1 MENQFSIQLTEKA
14 IDALK
19 ESAKWSYFLAILG
32 FIGIGLMV
40 LAGVFMGSVMSM
52 MPDQPGMGAFGAIKG
67 FMSLIYI
74 VMALL
79 YFFPVYYFFKYASGT
94 KEALNTDNSEQLA
107 DALVNLK
114 SHHKFLGIMAIVI
127 ISFYILLFFTAIV
140 GGIFAAAS

>member
-1 MENQFSIQLTEKA
+1 MENHFSIQLNDKA
-14 IDALK
+14 IDALR

-32 FIGIGLMV
+32 FVGIAFMV
-40 LAGVFMGSVMSM
+40 IAGIFMGSVMSM
-52 MPDQPGMGAFGAIKG
+52 VPEQPRMGAFGAIQG
-67 FMSLIYI
+67 FMSIIYI

-94 KEALNTDNSEQLA
+94 KQALNTENSELLA

-127 ISFYILLFFTAIV
+127 ISLYVLMFF
-140 GGIFAAAS
+140 GGIVAALAAVAS

>member
-14 IDALK
+14 ISALK

-32 FIGIGLMV
+32 FIGIFLMII
-40 LAGVFMGSVMSM
+40 AGIFMGSVMSM
-52 MPDQPGMGAFGAIKG
+52 MPDQPGMGVLSAVKG
-67 FMSLIYI
+67 FMSIIYI

-79 YFFPVYYFFKYASGT
+79 YFFPIYYFYKYASGT

-107 DALVNLK
+107 EALVNLK

-127 ISFYILLFFTAIV
+127 ISMYVLMFFVGIV
-140 GGIFAAAS
+140 GGIFAAVS